1 MVSSYYIR
9 MDTGSPSGRISS
21 YNRERFLIYFLTF
34 VMGACGIAYEYT
46 LSKISSDLL
55 GNSVRQW
62 AVIIGLMMFFMGI
75 GSDVQKH
82 IRDRNLLDRFIVVE
96 LIQGLIGGFGPIVL
110 YYVFGANRDYFRV
123 LQYLFIISIGLII
136 GLEIPLL
143 TRVNERYTREL
154 RINIGGILR
163 SDYIGAF
170 LGAVIWI
177 FVLLVFFSPI
187 QVGFVLGALNI
198 LVSGLIFFYFKRFS
212 KSKLML
218 IPLISIGFLAL
229 VIGFIRAPIWS
240 YHSEQQLFLDR
251 IIYSKTTKY
260 QHIVLTETRAGD
272 IYCYI
277 NGNLQFSSIDEYIY
291 HESLVHPAM
300 QIVPKRSHVLVL
312 GGGDGLAVREILK
325 YPDVQSV
332 TVVDIDPEM
341 TRIARDHSL
350 ISKLNNG
357 AFRNERVAVVDNH
370 ALVDAGTHEVFL
382 RDKTKF
388 KSDAMNSVATVYR
401 VNIDAARFVE
411 QIGGVYDVIVIDFPD
426 PNNPELA
433 KLYSRSFYHRVA
445 SKLARYGVLVQ
456 QSTSP
461 IHTKEA
467 FLCIGRTMDSAGLS
481 AIPFHDNVP
490 TFGEWGWWIGGK
502 STDYTRETL
511 REKMRGVAA
520 IDVPTKYITGE
531 LISTGLVFGKGQ
543 LESQY
548 EDINTLMNS
557 RIFTYYHRAV
567 QLGR

>member
-1 MVSSYYIR
+1 MDSDSSASEIR
-9 MDTGSPSGRISS
+9 S

-55 GNSVRQW
+55 GNSVQQW
-62 AVIIGLMMFFMGI
+62 AIVIGLMMFFMGI
-75 GSDVQKH
+75 GSDVQKY
-82 IRDRNLLDRFIVVE
+82 IKDRYVLDRFIVIE

-110 YYVFGANRDYFRV
+110 FYIFGANRDYFKV

-143 TRVNERYTREL
+143 MRVNERYTREL
-154 RINIGGILR
+154 RTNIGGILR

-170 LGAVIWI
+170 IGAVIWL
-177 FVLLVFFSPI
+177 FVLLEVFSPI
-187 QVGFVLGALNI
+187 QIGFVLGALNI
-198 LVSGLIFFYFKRFS
+198 LVSGLIFVYFKRFS
-212 KSKLML
+212 KSKSIL
-218 IPLISIGFLAL
+218 IPLISVSFLAL
-229 VIGFIRAPIWS
+229 VIGFLMEPVWS

-260 QHIVLTETRAGD
+260 QHIVITETRAGD

-277 NGNLQFSSIDEYIY
+277 NGHLQFSSIDEHIY

-300 QIVPKRSHVLVL
+300 QIAPKRSHVLVL

-341 TRIARDHSL
+341 TRIAKDHAL

-357 AFRNERVAVVDNH
+357 AFKNERVAVVDSN

-382 RDKTKF
+382 RDRTKF
-388 KSDAMNSVATVYR
+388 KSDTTNPVATVYR
-401 VNIDAARFVE
+401 VNIDAALFVE
-411 QIGGVYDVIVIDFPD
+411 QIAGVYDVIVIDFPD

-445 SKLARYGVLVQ
+445 SKLARYGILVQ

-461 IHTKEA
+461 VHTKEA
-467 FLCIGRTMDSAGLS
+467 FLCVGRTMGSAGLS
-481 AIPFHDNVP
+481 AVPFHDNVP

-511 REKMRGVAA
+511 REKLRDVKR
-520 IDVPTKYITGE
+520 IDVPTRYITGQ
-531 LISTGLVFGKGQ
+531 LISTGLVFGKSQ
-543 LESQY
+543 LESQDD
-548 EDINTLMNS
+548 DINTLMNN
-557 RIFTYYHRAV
+557 RIYTYYRRAI
-567 QLGR
+567 QLDR